1 MPADPT
7 RRPRILVCDP
17 IAPSGVAALAA
28 GAEVEVRTGLPSE
41 KVASLLPDFDGVVV
55 RSETK
60 VGAGA
65 LAGARRLRVIGRAGT
80 GVDNID
86 VAAATERGIV
96 VVNAPA
102 ANSVS
107 AAEHTIALLFALA
120 RNVPQ
125 ADASLKQG
133 VWDRKRFLGVEL
145 AGKTLGLVGL
155 GQVGAEVARR
165 ARGLGMTLLA
175 HDPYVSEERA
185 RTLGVELLPLE
196 DLLARADFVTLHVPL
211 TEGTRNLLDE
221 RRLEG
226 MKRGARLV
234 NTARGGLVDE
244 AALVRAVTEG
254 RLAGAA
260 LDVFQEEPPR
270 DPASFRH
277 DRIVVT
283 PHLGAST
290 AEAQERVALDVA
302 REVLA
307 VLEGRPARYAVN
319 APFLPPESLEVLG
332 PYVEVARKVALVAA
346 QLCAGQLE
354 EVAILYA
361 GDIAAHETSVLRAG
375 VIRGLLER
383 VTEERVNVVNADLVA
398 RRRGLRISEERG
410 PAPEPYHNLVCVR
423 LRTSAGPVSVS
434 GTLAP
439 EGARLVSVGDF
450 SFDVPLES
458 GSLLLCENTDRP
470 GRIGAVGTLLGGFD
484 VNVSF
489 MTVGRHAPR
498 GQALM
503 VLVLDEPLTP
513 EQLRQ
518 VQAIPGI
525 SAARLVRL

>member
-1 MPADPT
+1 MP
-7 RRPRILVCDP
+7 PRVLVCDP
-17 IAPSGVAALAA
+17 IAAPGLEALRQ
-28 GAEVEVRTGLPSE
+28 GAEVDVRTGL
-41 KVASLLPDFDGVVV
+41 APDALSRALAEVEGVVV
-55 RSETK
+55 RSETRI
-60 VGAGA
+60 GADVL
-65 LAGARRLRVIGRAGT
+65 LAAPRLRVIGRAGT

-86 VAAATERGIV
+86 VEAATERGIV

-102 ANSVS
+102 GNSVS

-133 VWDRKRFLGVEL
+133 IWDRKRLQGVEL

-155 GQVGAEVARR
+155 GQVGAEVARLAR
-165 ARGLGMTLLA
+165 ALGLQVLA

-185 RTLGVELLPLE
+185 RVLGVEILPLD

-211 TEGTRNLLDE
+211 ADGTRDLLDE
-221 RRLEG
+221 ARLRR
-226 MKRGARLV
+226 MKPGARLV

-244 AALVRAVTEG
+244 AALVRAVSEG

-260 LDVFQEEPPR
+260 LDVFQEEPLR
-270 DPASFRH
+270 DPSPFRH
-277 DRIVVT
+277 DRIILT

-290 AEAQERVALDVA
+290 AEAQERVAVEVA

-319 APFLPPESLEVLG
+319 APLLPAESLAVLG
-332 PYVEVARKVALVAA
+332 PYVEVARKVALVAG
-346 QLCAGQLE
+346 QLRAGQLG
-354 EVAILYA
+354 EVSIGYA
-361 GDIAAHETSVLRAG
+361 GDIAAHDTSVLRAG

-383 VTEERVNVVNADLVA
+383 VTEERVNIVNADLVA
-398 RRRGLRISEERG
+398 RRRGMRISEERG
-410 PAPEPYHNLVCVR
+410 PAPEPYHNLVTVR
-423 LRTSAGPVSVS
+423 LRSASGSVS
-434 GTLAP
+434 AAGTLAP
-439 EGARLVSVGDF
+439 DGPRLVSVGEY

-470 GRIGAVGTLLGGFD
+470 GRIGAVGTLLGSFD

-489 MTVGRHAPR
+489 MNVGRHAPR

-503 VLVLDEPLTP
+503 VLVLDEALTP
-513 EQLRQ
+513 DQLRQ
-518 VQAIPGI
+518 VQGIPGI
-525 SAARLVRL
+525 NAARLVRL